1 MLPLFLAKRFYAGT
15 RVTEQRGAS
24 RLAIRIATAGVA
36 LGLAVMIV
44 ATSVV
49 KGFQREIADKLTGF
63 SGHLIVLNDSCFAS
77 PQSYPIRTDSATTAL
92 IENTPGVAHVQRAS
106 QKMGVLKTD
115 SAYQTICLKGVAPEY
130 DTRFMQEHLEK
141 GRFPKEQDTGGEEI
155 VISRKQADALGL
167 DAGSRVMA
175 YFFENTIKMRRFQ
188 VVGIYKTGLP
198 QFDDHFVLTNRTTVN
213 KLNHW
218 EDNQSSQWEIQ
229 LKNPAQMDEVQIA
242 LHRKLG
248 TRTGHGASPYCI
260 LSVKEHPYTAG
271 AYAWLEVLDMNVWV
285 ILALMLGVAA
295 FTMISGLLILILE
308 RTRTIGVLKAMGAS
322 NRRLRRTF
330 ILYAAMIVVRGL
342 VWGNAVGLGLVL
354 AQRYFGFVHLN
365 PENYYVDTAPVLI
378 DGWWVAGLNAGTLL
392 ITVLAM
398 TLPSLLVAH
407 IQPAKAIQ
415 FE

>member
-1 MLPLFLAKRFYAGT
+1 
-15 RVTEQRGAS
+15 
-24 RLAIRIATAGVA
+24 
-36 LGLAVMIV
+36 
-44 ATSVV
+44 
-49 KGFQREIADKLTGF
+49 
-63 SGHLIVLNDSCFAS
+63 
-77 PQSYPIRTDSATTAL
+77 
-92 IENTPGVAHVQRAS
+92 
-106 QKMGVLKTD
+106 
-115 SAYQTICLKGVAPEY
+115 
-130 DTRFMQEHLEK
+130 
-141 GRFPKEQDTGGEEI
+141 
-155 VISRKQADALGL
+155 
-167 DAGSRVMA
+167 MA

-218 EDNQSSQWEIQ
+218 EDNQSSQWEIR
-229 LKNPAQMDEVQIA
+229 LKNPAQMDDVQIA

-248 TRTGHGASPYCI
+248 TCTGHGASPYCI